1 MPFVPEVLTK
11 GNYDANT
18 LSLNATHKNDYTDY
32 DVHSLYPLGMAKST
46 VSALKSDNDNRPFY
60 LTKGSFS
67 GISSSSGSTPHT
79 NNNRTWDSLNFGL
92 ASVLRSQMF
101 GMPHTGSDVCGY
113 NTNGALDEE
122 LCLRWYQLATFF
134 PLARHSQD
142 QTAGAPRTEPFNFKD
157 ANKSS
162 AIKKS
167 MHDRMQ
173 YLRLMYTCI
182 FETSDSGGTCLD
194 PIQFRY
200 TVPQNQWNDQEFANS
215 FLFAGSIKVSP
226 IMNDTKG
233 ATTFKSYFPAAKG
246 AWVNLADWS
255 ETVVGTDDLST
266 LKVRET
272 VNAHLA
278 PGAMIPFQDNADM
291 LVQTTNDLLVKPITL
306 IANRDVNGQA
316 GGSLFLD

>member
-1 MPFVPEVLTK
+1 
-11 GNYDANT
+11 
-18 LSLNATHKNDYTDY
+18 
-32 DVHSLYPLGMAKST
+32 
-46 VSALKSDNDNRPFY
+46 
-60 LTKGSFS
+60 
-67 GISSSSGSTPHT
+67 
-79 NNNRTWDSLNFGL
+79 
-92 ASVLRSQMF
+92 
-101 GMPHTGSDVCGY
+101 
-113 NTNGALDEE
+113 
-122 LCLRWYQLATFF
+122 
-134 PLARHSQD
+134 
-142 QTAGAPRTEPFNFKD
+142 
-157 ANKSS
+157 
-162 AIKKS
+162 

-255 ETVVGTDDLST
+255 EIVVGTDDLST

-291 LVQTTNDLLVKPITL
+291 LV
-306 IANRDVNGQA
+306 
-316 GGSLFLD
+316 